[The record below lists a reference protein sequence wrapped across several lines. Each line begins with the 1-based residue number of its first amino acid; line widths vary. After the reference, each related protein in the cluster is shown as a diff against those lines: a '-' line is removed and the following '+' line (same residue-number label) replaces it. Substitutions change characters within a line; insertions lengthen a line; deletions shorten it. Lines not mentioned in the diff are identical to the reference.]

1 MISIDTNRIKPIVQA
16 LNFYSLKD
24 IYLTNVG
31 VRDVIK
37 DMMEHFS
44 DITKKREIKFGD
56 FIGGLPLSLGK

>member
-16 LNFYSLKD
+16 FNFYSLKD

-44 DITKKREIKFGD
+44 DITKK
-56 FIGGLPLSLGK
+56 